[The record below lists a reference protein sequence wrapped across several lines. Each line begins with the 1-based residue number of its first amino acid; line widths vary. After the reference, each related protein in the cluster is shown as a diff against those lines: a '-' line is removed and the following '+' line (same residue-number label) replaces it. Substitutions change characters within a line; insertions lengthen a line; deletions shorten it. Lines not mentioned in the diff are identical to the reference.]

1 MQNEMVDTLTAANGD
16 GLFFISPHN
25 IEIRGT
31 IDDLG
36 SAQDLALKDRM
47 DKKVG
52 TDGLTLASIKEKDIP
67 CKRGGFCNDERCHY
81 LHPVC
86 RFGRLC
92 TNKSC
97 NCHHPK
103 GRINDGVRL
112 KNVDGSDSAEGK
124 RESQRK
130 STVSRRRPSAMEK
143 SIEPELDVE
152 LSPVLGSDI

>member
-31 IDDLG
+31 INDLG

-52 TDGLTLASIKEKDIP
+52 TDGLTLANIKEEDIP

-81 LHPVC
+81 LHPV
-86 RFGRLC
+86 RSE
-92 TNKSC
+92 SC
-97 NCHHPK
+97 NCYHPK
-103 GRINDGVRL
+103 GRIDSIIDEVRL
-112 KNVDGSDSAEGK
+112 KNLDGSVSAEGK

-130 STVSRRRPSAMEK
+130 STVSRFRRPSALEK
-143 SIEPELDVE
+143 SIEPELEVE
-152 LSPVLGSDI
+152 ISPVLGSDI